1 MEFIGLAR
9 QFRST
14 VKLVDIEM
22 EAALAT
28 ITQPLI
34 ARLKRKPTLRAE
46 TLPVIAQE
54 YRTLIPARFR
64 IGRVEGTRHRTE
76 FAIVERRLCAS
87 WLRDDAW
94 DDAEV
99 REPGLTICRFVL
111 TMHKGRL
118 RQRWVPLVAVSLHA
132 MARRVERSVDR
143 SHASLE
149 RDLTVLADAG
159 EDGDRVNTP
168 GGFWL
173 GSVIDAN
180 GDGGIKLRLRSVRTW
195 INNTDG

>member
-1 MEFIGLAR
+1 MR
-9 QFRST
+9 
-14 VKLVDIEM
+14 
-22 EAALAT
+22 
-28 ITQPLI
+28 
-34 ARLKRKPTLRAE
+34 
-46 TLPVIAQE
+46 
-54 YRTLIPARFR
+54 
-64 IGRVEGTRHRTE
+64 
-76 FAIVERRLCAS
+76 
-87 WLRDDAW
+87 
-94 DDAEV
+94 EV

-132 MARRVERSVDR
+132 MARRVERCCG
-143 SHASLE
+143 SLPRLPQ

-195 INNTDG
+195 G